1 MVAEKNLIGSSAIV
15 TGAAQGIGEVIARTL
30 AREGASVAIVD
41 INLQGAQQVASEIQ
55 ASGGSALSIKVD
67 VTQPQE
73 VAKMVEE
80 VLDRCNAVDILVNNA
95 GGFHQSVSILDTS
108 EDQWDQIITLNL
120 RSVFLCCRAVAKHMM
135 ERRKGRIINIASR
148 GGVHPSS
155 VTGLSN
161 LPYVT
166 AKGGVITF
174 TKHLAR
180 ELAPYGIT
188 ANSIA
193 PGTALTPRV
202 KKLRDAEV
210 LKRIAERNPMGH
222 LIEPQDVAEAALFLA
237 SEGSRY
243 ITGINLNVNA
253 GLVMI

>member
-1 MVAEKNLIGSSAIV
+1 MATERKLVGSRAII
-15 TGAAQGIGEVIARTL
+15 TGAAQGFGESIARIF
-30 AREGASVAIVD
+30 AHEGASVAIAD
-41 INLQGAQQVASEIQ
+41 LNLEGAKRVASEVE
-55 ASGGSALSIKVD
+55 ASGGSAMAIKVD

-80 VLDRCNAVDILVNNA
+80 LLNRWNAIDILVNNA
-95 GGFHQSVSILDTS
+95 GGWYKSFPIAEFTD
-108 EDQWDQIITLNL
+108 DQWDQIITLNL
-120 RSVFLCCRAVAKHMM
+120 KSVFICSRAVAKHML

-155 VTGLSN
+155 DGIAN
-161 LPYVT
+161 LAYVT

-174 TKHLAR
+174 SKHLATQ
-180 ELAPYGIT
+180 LSPYGIT
-188 ANSIA
+188 VNSIA

-202 KKLRDAEV
+202 KKVRDAES
-210 LKRIAERNPMGH
+210 LRRIAERNPMKH

-253 GLVMI
+253 GQVMI

>member
-1 MVAEKNLIGSSAIV
+1 MAAERRLVGSKAIV
-15 TGAAQGIGEVIARTL
+15 TGAAQGIGEVIAKTL
-30 AREGASVAIVD
+30 AREGASVAITD
-41 INLQGAQQVASEIQ
+41 LNLQGAKQVASEIE
-55 ASGGSALSIKVD
+55 ASGGSALAIKVD

-73 VAKMVEE
+73 LTKMVEE
-80 VLDRCNAVDILVNNA
+80 VLNQWNTIDILVNNA
-95 GGFHQSVSILDTS
+95 GGWYKSFSIVEFAD
-108 EDQWDQIITLNL
+108 DQWDQIIALNL
-120 RSVFLCCRAVAKHMM
+120 KSVFLCSRAVAKHMM

-148 GGVHPSS
+148 GGVHPTS
-155 VTGLSN
+155 TGIAN
-161 LPYVT
+161 LAYVT

-174 TKHLAR
+174 TKHLATQ
-180 ELAPYGIT
+180 LAPYGIT
-188 ANSIA
+188 VNSIA

-202 KKLRDAEV
+202 KKVRDAES
-210 LKRIAERNPMGH
+210 LRRIAERNPMGH